1 MEELRR
7 ALVAARAETAA
18 LRAAAEGADRA
29 PRGNESGDAG
39 EADSAYRATYDG
51 GYAGTRADGHAGVDA
66 RRGANTA
73 KFFWGGKNRPVP
85 KFPKNED
92 EAAMWHLRFRAH
104 LDGMGLGYT
113 LDHAA
118 TPVPVKG
125 DQRDL
130 ISRYGEQPV
139 QQAQTAWACLLDA
152 TAGAAFEERV
162 LSAVTVRDA
171 WCQILSWIGPSSEAE
186 KLFLE
191 RQLETAPNYGDED
204 PKLFFSRVDQLLTRL
219 RSADIHKTE
228 RQIVNIL
235 VRNLS
240 DHYEIE
246 KRSRLDSPLLRRQ
259 DVEHIVRASWATRKT
274 RQLEHRSTSGA
285 TPNPHALVARGGY
298 EEPSRG
304 GGRSRVTGRGIQQS
318 WSRGGGNHHVNRQ
331 QQQQHPR
338 SPSKPLTANF
348 GLGGPFDGGAN
359 AGGWPQEE
367 SPPSPDGSRPHFE
380 RCGRKGH
387 VARICRAPS
396 RFEGI
401 CDTCGQYGHRMRY
414 CIQSQPAPH
423 AHVVAAPVA
432 PDGGYNRAMQQ
443 AGNGGDGVA
452 FAAED
457 GGHEDEGY
465 FGGPLSSVFGGPEL
479 GHGPTA
485 YVLQLPTSG
494 RSSGTGCDIPR
505 SPPQYSGSNNGYGTN
520 RGPQQQY
527 GSGSRSYRAKPFVR
541 HYRGGD
547 GTALWPQQQH
557 GPRPFCSFGWEQRG
571 ACRDGPPVNG
581 LAHSIAQGQAKRDV
595 EMDCHGGPVSKVSG
609 PPERGGP
616 PLQARHQRGL
626 QPPSETLSP
635 PAAVISDSASEE
647 CLQSNEMKMPM
658 FSLSKGQRQQ
668 SPNSAA
674 SVRGAPASSA
684 VAAAPPE
691 SAAEPATSGPVPS
704 AAPIRGIVGARESSD
719 GTVSSDAAAE
729 VAPSTGDT
737 AAPAASAARAARALA
752 PTAGSA
758 DDSWAW
764 PICQGRLRFY
774 SRKRVSVRRLPPRPR
789 PIPRSSAT
797 CARLAHSRSWG
808 GHSNEGSTLSR
819 PGGCILGRVKSLAL

>member
-7 ALVAARAETAA
+7 ALEASHAETAA

-39 EADSAYRATYDG
+39 EADSAYRATYGG
-51 GYAGTRADGHAGVDA
+51 GYAGTRADGHAGPNA
-66 RRGANTA
+66 RQGANTA
-73 KFFWGGKNRPVP
+73 NFFWGGKNRPVP

-130 ISRYGEQPV
+130 ILRYGEQPV
-139 QQAQTAWACLLDA
+139 QHAQAAWACLLDA

-171 WCQILSWIGPSSEAE
+171 WCQILSWTGPSSEAE
-186 KLFLE
+186 TFFLE
-191 RQLETAPNYGDED
+191 RQLETVPNYGDEN
-204 PKLFFSRVDQLLTRL
+204 PKFFFSRVDQLLTRL

-274 RQLEHRSTSGA
+274 RQLEQRPTSGV
-285 TPNPHALVARGGY
+285 TPNPHALAARGGY
-298 EEPSRG
+298 GGPRRG
-304 GGRSRVTGRGIQQS
+304 GGRSSGSGRGLQQS
-318 WSRGGGNHHVNRQ
+318 WSRGGGNHHIHRQ

-348 GLGGPFDGGAN
+348 GLGGPFDGGTN

-367 SPPSPDGSRPHFE
+367 SPPSSDGSGPHCE

-414 CIQSQPAPH
+414 CIRNQPAPH
-423 AHVVAAPVA
+423 AHVVATPV
-432 PDGGYNRAMQQ
+432 GYHRAMQQ

-465 FGGPLSSVFGGPEL
+465 FGGPFSSVFGGPEL

-505 SPPQYSGSNNGYGTN
+505 SPPQYSGSNNGYGTK

-527 GSGSRSYRAKPFVR
+527 GSGSRSYRATPFVR

-547 GTALWPQQQH
+547 GTALWPQQQR
-557 GPRPFCSFGWEQRG
+557 GPRPFCSFGWDKRG

-581 LAHSIAQGQAKRDV
+581 LAHSITQGRAQRGV
-595 EMDCHGGPVSKVSG
+595 EMGCHGGPVSKVSG

-684 VAAAPPE
+684 VAAAPAE
-691 SAAEPATSGPVPS
+691 TSAAEPAASGPVPS
-704 AAPIRGIVGARESSD
+704 AAPIRGLVGARESSD
-719 GTVSSDAAAE
+719 GAVSSDAAAE
-729 VAPSTGDT
+729 AAPSTGDT
-737 AAPAASAARAARALA
+737 AAPAAPAARAARALA
-752 PTAGSA
+752 STAGSA

-764 PICQGRLRFY
+764 PISQGRLRFY
-774 SRKRVSVRRLPPRPR
+774 PRKRVSARQLPPRPR

-797 CARLAHSRSWG
+797 CTRLAHSRSWG